1 LSRITPLQILMKW
14 RKYIKTT
21 YKAVKL
27 IIPIIPNAEIYTTEG
42 VVEDRLT
49 VKSDIDKGDAIH
61 ASENIYKVVEEC
73 IKALVKYY
81 KVPGFEEV
89 QR

>member
-1 LSRITPLQILMKW
+1 MSRITPLQILMKW
-14 RKYIKTT
+14 RKYIRTT

-27 IIPIIPNAEIYTTEG
+27 IIPNAEIYTTEG